1 MEAALSVAL
10 GIGLAAACGFRVFV
24 PLLVVSIAS
33 LAGWLPLAGGFE
45 WIATIPALIAFAT
58 ATVIEVAAYY
68 VTWLDHVLDV
78 VASPAAV
85 LCGVIA
91 AASVITDLPPV
102 VRWSVAIIGGGGAA
116 GLVQGATVLVRLKS
130 AALTGGLANPLVA
143 TAELFGSAMTS
154 LLALL
159 MPLAAVLLI
168 ALLCI
173 AVFAMSGRF
182 LFGRPSE
189 PPPSP

>member
-24 PLLVVSIAS
+24 PLLVTSIAAY
-33 LAGWLPLAGGFE
+33 AGWLPLSSGFE
-45 WIATIPALIAFAT
+45 WIGTIPALIAFAT
-58 ATVIEVAAYY
+58 ATVIEVVAYY

-78 VASPAAV
+78 IASPAAV
-85 LCGVIA
+85 ICGVVA
-91 AASVITDLPPV
+91 AASVITDLPPL
-102 VRWSVAIIGGGGAA
+102 VRWTVAIIGGGGAA

-143 TAELFGSAMTS
+143 TAELFGSAVTS
-154 LLALL
+154 LLSLL

-182 LFGRPSE
+182 LFGRPME